1 MSHVFTGLESFFVQ
15 ASTPS
20 VPSIRR
26 SDKKKRTPKASFV
39 SISLLRYF
47 RIQFARCV
55 RLMWKG
61 STGGFYSGKILD
73 HLYLKRYATMT
84 KQWRRWDYI
93 FIAGK
98 SSQHAAE
105 RDQIH
110 SSLCGDL
117 SIFIINPKNKPEKWY
132 LRGLSSH
139 FSFCLFVFFCLFFS
153 SYFPLSYAFKSLLHF
168 KCVGFC

>member
-1 MSHVFTGLESFFVQ
+1 MCRPLHHRFL
-15 ASTPS
+15 
-20 VPSIRR
+20 R
-26 SDKKKRTPKASFV
+26 SEEVTREREHPKPVLFPFLCWG
-39 SISLLRYF
+39 IFGFSLLGAFVWCGRVVQGVF
-47 RIQFARCV
+47 IVERSWIICT
-55 RLMWKG
+55 LSDMPP
-61 STGGFYSGKILD
+61 
-73 HLYLKRYATMT
+73 TMT

-117 SIFIINPKNKPEKWY
+117 SIFTINPKNKPEKWY

-139 FSFCLFVFFCLFFS
+139 FSFSLFVFFCLFFS
-153 SYFPLSYAFKSLLHF
+153 LFSSYFPLS
-168 KCVGFC
+168 

>member
-1 MSHVFTGLESFFVQ
+1 MSPLFTGLESVYVQ
-15 ASTPS
+15 ATTPS

-26 SDKKKRTPKASFV
+26 KEHPKPVLFPFLCWG
-39 SISLLRYF
+39 IFGFSLLGAFVWCGRVVQGVF
-47 RIQFARCV
+47 IVERSWIICT
-55 RLMWKG
+55 LSDMPP
-61 STGGFYSGKILD
+61 
-73 HLYLKRYATMT
+73 TMT

-117 SIFIINPKNKPEKWY
+117 SIFTINPKNKPEKWY

-153 SYFPLSYAFKSLLHF
+153 LFSSYFPLS
-168 KCVGFC
+168 

>member
-1 MSHVFTGLESFFVQ
+1 MSHVFTFLESFFVQ

-26 SDKKKRTPKASFV
+26 SDKRKRTPKACFV
-39 SISLLRYF
+39 SISLLRYLQHRVF
-47 RIQFARCV
+47 IVERSWIICT
-55 RLMWKG
+55 LSDMPP
-61 STGGFYSGKILD
+61 
-73 HLYLKRYATMT
+73 TMT

-139 FSFCLFVFFCLFFS
+139 FSFCLFVFFFS
-153 SYFPLSYAFKSLLHF
+153 IIIILHYHTLLSPSYTLS
-168 KCVGFC
+168 V

>member
-1 MSHVFTGLESFFVQ
+1 MSDVFTGLESFFVQ

-39 SISLLRYF
+39 SISCWDIFGFSLLGAFVWCGRVVQRVF
-47 RIQFARCV
+47 IVERSWIICT
-55 RLMWKG
+55 LSDMPP
-61 STGGFYSGKILD
+61 
-73 HLYLKRYATMT
+73 TMT

-110 SSLCGDL
+110 TSLCGDL
-117 SIFIINPKNKPEKWY
+117 SIFTINPKNKPEKWY

-139 FSFCLFVFFCLFFS
+139 FSFSLFVFFCLFFS
-153 SYFPLSYAFKSLLHF
+153 LFSSYFPLS
-168 KCVGFC
+168 

>member
-15 ASTPS
+15 YSTPS

-26 SDKKKRTPKASFV
+26 SDKRKRTPKASFV
-39 SISLLRYF
+39 SISFLRYF

-55 RLMWKG
+55 RLIWKG
-61 STGGFYSGKILD
+61 STEGFYSGKFLD
-73 HLYLKRYATMT
+73 HLYLKRYATHNDKAAT
-84 KQWRRWDYI
+84 WDYI

-117 SIFIINPKNKPEKWY
+117 SIFIINPENKPEKWY

-139 FSFCLFVFFCLFFS
+139 FSFCLFVFFFS
-153 SYFPLSYAFKSLLHF
+153 IINIFHYHTLLSPSYT
-168 KCVGFC
+168 